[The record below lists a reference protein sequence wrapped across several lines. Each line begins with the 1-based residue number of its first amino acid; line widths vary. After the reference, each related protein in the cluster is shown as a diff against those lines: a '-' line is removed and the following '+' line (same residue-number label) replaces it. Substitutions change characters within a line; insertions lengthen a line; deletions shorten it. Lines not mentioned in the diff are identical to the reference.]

1 MMADETNL
9 TFTSGVVPVN
19 QQKKKGQVNGEVEL
33 LI

>member
-1 MMADETNL
+1 MVDETNL

-19 QQKKKGQVNGEVEL
+19 QHKKKGQVNGAVEH